1 MLELAVEIESCD
13 DEAVAYHGWADV
25 DGMRTVELIHCVG
38 PMLPVEEFDS
48 PGALRARLAVLRGAG
63 APAGRFHGVDQ
74 FRVEP
79 AVLVPGKCA
88 TATLYVPDTAPFF
101 RDHFPRRPVFP
112 ATLLLNEMIDLA
124 MNAAHA
130 AAPGSSLVPARMTNV
145 KVRSFT
151 SPGQVLELAAELT
164 VSGGGV
170 ISASLTAR
178 AEGRMVATA
187 RVDLCKR
194 GRG

>member
-1 MLELAVEIESCD
+1 
-13 DEAVAYHGWADV
+13 
-25 DGMRTVELIHCVG
+25 
-38 PMLPVEEFDS
+38 
-48 PGALRARLAVLRGAG
+48 
-63 APAGRFHGVDQ
+63 
-74 FRVEP
+74 
-79 AVLVPGKCA
+79 
-88 TATLYVPDTAPFF
+88 
-101 RDHFPRRPVFP
+101 
-112 ATLLLNEMIDLA
+112 